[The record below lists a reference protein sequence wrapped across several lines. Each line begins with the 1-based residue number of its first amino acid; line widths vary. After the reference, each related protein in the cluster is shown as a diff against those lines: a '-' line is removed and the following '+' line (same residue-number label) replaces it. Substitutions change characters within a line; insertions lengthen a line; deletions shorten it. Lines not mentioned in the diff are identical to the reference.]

1 LNSEKRHAFRIFDKS
16 QNDVDRE
23 IVELNWKRYQAAKGS
38 VKRSISRAQE
48 AEQKKFGEKL
58 DGQDKKDNLLRVA
71 RQMVR

>member
-1 LNSEKRHAFRIFDKS
+1 
-16 QNDVDRE
+16 
-23 IVELNWKRYQAAKGS
+23 VELNWKRYQAAKGS